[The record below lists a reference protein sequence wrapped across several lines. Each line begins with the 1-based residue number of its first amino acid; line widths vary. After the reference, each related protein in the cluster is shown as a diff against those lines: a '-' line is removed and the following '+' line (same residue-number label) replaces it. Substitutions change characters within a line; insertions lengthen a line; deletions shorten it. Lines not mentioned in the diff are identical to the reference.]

1 MFIILQ
7 TSYIIIIHHHTRFS
21 SSLSSILWIQ
31 ASRQSSPV
39 ESLSGSQ
46 SSPALLSGQDSPALS
61 SPYLGLKVVHP
72 YQALNCSRTVPDVYI
87 RQVRSFR
94 VTPRDL
100 CHLAWHAG
108 VRPSSSRITRPTSTQ
123 ERRSGYVQ
131 PIGHSLSLDD
141 AQG

>member
-21 SSLSSILWIQ
+21 SALSSILWIQ
-31 ASRQSSPV
+31 VSRQSSPV

-46 SSPALLSGQDSPALS
+46 SSPALLSSQDSPALS

-72 YQALNCSRTVPDVYI
+72 YRALNRSRTVPDAYI
-87 RQVRSFR
+87 RQDQSSR

-108 VRPSSSRITRPTSTQ
+108 VRPSSSRITRSTSAQ
-123 ERRSGYVQ
+123 GRRSGCVQ
-131 PIGHSLSLDD
+131 PTGLSSSLTE
-141 AQG
+141 